1 MADHTPK
8 TVVSDHTP
16 KPTVS
21 DYNRNY
27 VGRCACVCVG
37 EGGGTTEKNPSEFQ
51 VRGSRT
57 QRAHRTCEFL
67 VARIKYSET
76 AGINKKCR
84 KQFSSALQTGKHSKI
99 PFTNYIALLDS
110 GALV

>member
-1 MADHTPK
+1 M
-8 TVVSDHTP
+8 
-16 KPTVS
+16 
-21 DYNRNY
+21 
-27 VGRCACVCVG
+27 CVG